1 MPEFNKARGVIWEH
15 WYLELEKLAGKHGVS
30 VADEDAWMGP
40 YEDGQTPEQALYEEY
55 PEFKPADASP
65 CAQHEKPCFE
75 CPWRRNSAPGWLG
88 ASEPGEFLAQ
98 ADSGIRM
105 PCHTAGIDY
114 ESPNWEEQAKTS
126 AQCAGHAIFL
136 ANRCKLPAPGALK
149 LPADHE
155 AVFTRPHEFVAHHA
169 RMAPAQLEATMIF
182 DLYRVTRAA
191 KSNGSAKPSATKA
204 SKARKGTATA

>member
-1 MPEFNKARGVIWEH
+1 MPEFTKARGVTGEH
-15 WYLELEKLAGKHGVS
+15 WYHELEKLASKHAVS
-30 VADEDAWMGP
+30 VADEDAWMGA
-40 YEDGQTPEQALYEEY
+40 YEDGQTPEEALYEEY
-55 PEFKPADASP
+55 PEHKPAKACAHHQHDRP
-65 CAQHEKPCFE
+65 CHE

-88 ASEPGEFLAQ
+88 ASQPGEFLAQ

-136 ANRCKLPAPGALK
+136 ANRCKQPAPGALK
-149 LPADHE
+149 LPADRE

-169 RMAPAQLEATMIF
+169 RRPPAELESTMIF
-182 DLYRVTRAA
+182 DLYRVTHAA
-191 KSNGSAKPSATKA
+191 VRKPSAGSLPSKG
-204 SKARKGTATA
+204 SKARKSPVTA